1 MSVSVCACVHMCVH
15 MCDFTLAQVVFPLEG
30 AVELMGRDRCVRWG
44 LSMSEMLIVCPCLE
58 VTQVLRQEVPEF

>member
-1 MSVSVCACVHMCVH
+1 